1 VLSLEHE
8 LHELRQRG
16 AIDDRTCAELV
27 ALERGEVFPIAFE
40 LRAAAYIAVAMIVT
54 GIGIV
59 IAHNLERIGPL
70 AIAIALALAAA
81 GCYVPAIRSLR
92 RNEPRS
98 AVGEYV
104 LLLGALLL
112 AADIGFIE
120 TSFHPLGGLWTLHL
134 LLIALVHAAG
144 AYIFNS
150 KLLLSASL
158 ASLASWFGF
167 QAGITSMF
175 DSKPASVGSSGLAAA
190 VAILI
195 WRAMNSRHAR
205 YRDFAGTFDFF
216 IANVALISSLIL
228 ATNRDTR
235 ILGLILALFFAT
247 AAIVYA
253 VHARA
258 ISFAVYG
265 VIYGVIAMCIGAA
278 EINGRFAGVFLAM
291 LISAVGGAFVLGY
304 VRQLIKGSA

>member
-1 VLSLEHE
+1 MLSLEHE
-8 LHELRQRG
+8 LVELRQRG
-16 AIDDRTCAELV
+16 AIDDRECARLV
-27 ALERGEVFPIAFE
+27 ALERGDIFPIAFE

-54 GIGIV
+54 GIGMV

-70 AIAIALALAAA
+70 SIAVALALAAL

-92 RNEPRS
+92 RNEPRT

-112 AADIGFIE
+112 AADVGFIE
-120 TSFHPLGGLWTLHL
+120 STFHPLGGLWALHL
-134 LLIALVHAAG
+134 LLIAVLHALG

-167 QAGITSMF
+167 QSGAMF
-175 DSKPASVGSSGLAAA
+175 NDSSVSVGSGGLCAAITIA
-190 VAILI
+190 I
-195 WRAMNSRHAR
+195 WRAINSRYPR

-216 IANVALISSLIL
+216 IANVALISAIIL
-228 ATNRDTR
+228 SSDDDTKVF
-235 ILGLILALFFAT
+235 GLIFAAIFAT
-247 AAIVYA
+247 ASIVYG
-253 VHARA
+253 VVTRS

-265 VIYGVIAMCIGAA
+265 VIFGVITAGIAAFAIGAGFLGFLF
-278 EINGRFAGVFLAM
+278 ITLFA
-291 LISAVGGAFVLGY
+291 AVGGAVLLAY
-304 VRQLIKGSA
+304 VRQMIRRPA